1 MVYQKEAMLITPDAN
16 LFETP
21 LIWNLIYE
29 LIILLPT
36 STPFTRGYKVH
47 FNQRYS
53 DVQRFYYVN
62 EILTYFMLARSI
74 IVGDIFLKFYSLY
87 NS

>member
-1 MVYQKEAMLITPDAN
+1 MVYQKEAMLVTPDAN

-47 FNQRYS
+47 FN
-53 DVQRFYYVN
+53 
-62 EILTYFMLARSI
+62 
-74 IVGDIFLKFYSLY
+74 
-87 NS
+87 